1 VTRRRSFLLGSGH
14 RGGLALAVLVS
25 FSSFSVAQTPPK
37 KPPQK
42 PVLLPQPFQPNISN
56 TENTTS
62 SGDNPNV
69 FSPWYNVIDDLSLP
83 DDFDPLQ
90 AAAAAAVGQAEA
102 AADAMSEPTE
112 FAPAV
117 PLSDLPI
124 DDSGGAFLA
133 YPSGVAFNSD
143 SLLLSP
149 GGTGFA
155 ILSKEAAL
163 PYGESSY
170 PVAYSPRAIP
180 IFKRVRELTRV
191 GPFRV
196 GVDVTAGVAH
206 NNNVFGDTTNPQS
219 DEIYSFLPAVFLEAG
234 TRGKLYLLYA
244 PTYLSFAKYKELS
257 TTNQALFFQLRYPFT
272 KLKIGIDLS
281 YLSQSGLFL
290 NSDEGFVKQTTLL
303 GRIFGEY
310 RLSGKS
316 ILAFSAESIKQESS
330 PGGTQNENSA
340 SLRLIYQ
347 LTHESQ
353 VGVTVKAGQVFA
365 PAENQNYQ
373 AAQLFVSYRP
383 TVALQ
388 FAAEAGLELR
398 RLSLTS
404 SGQSELPITIFNFQV
419 NYNPT
424 STTLFNLSFYRNAL
438 NTTFNNVSLNITTG
452 VTSSVLLQ
460 LFGKLNVRLEMGVG
474 YTEQYADE
482 QGNDGSFSF
491 LQGGITVSYPL
502 VKNLEIQAFDS
513 LQQRFGNTIGNDYV
527 SNTIGVALT
536 LKF

>member
-1 VTRRRSFLLGSGH
+1 MTDRRSFLLGSGPG
-14 RGGLALAVLVS
+14 GGLVLAVLVS
-25 FSSFSVAQTPPK
+25 LSSSAWAQTVPK

-42 PVLLPQPFQPNISN
+42 PILLPQPFQPNIST
-56 TENTTS
+56 TENTTA
-62 SGDNPNV
+62 SGENPNV
-69 FSPWYNVIDDLSLP
+69 FSPWYNVIDELTLP

-102 AADAMSEPTE
+102 AAEAMSEPAE
-112 FAPAV
+112 FAPTV

-124 DDSGGAFLA
+124 EDSGGAFLA
-133 YPSGVAFNSD
+133 YPSGVAFNAD

-149 GGTGFA
+149 GGTGYG

-170 PVAYSPRAIP
+170 PLAFSPRAIP
-180 IFKRVRELTRV
+180 VFKRVRELTRI

-196 GVDVTAGVAH
+196 GVDVTGGVAH
-206 NNNVFGDTTNPQS
+206 NNNVFGDTTNPRS
-219 DEIYSFLPAVFLEAG
+219 DEISSFLPAVYLEAG

-290 NSDEGFVKQTTLL
+290 NSDAGFVQQTTVL
-303 GRIFGEY
+303 GRLFGEY
-310 RLSGKS
+310 RLSGKT
-316 ILAFSAESIKQESS
+316 LVAFSGETIKQESS
-330 PGGTQNENSA
+330 PGGTQTENSA
-340 SLRLIYQ
+340 GVRLIYQ
-347 LTHESQ
+347 ITHEAR
-353 VGVTVKAGQVFA
+353 VGFNFRVGQVFT

-373 AAQLFVSYRP
+373 AAQLFMSYRP

-424 STTLFNLSFYRNAL
+424 STTLFNVSFYRNAL

-452 VTSSVLLQ
+452 LTTSVVLR
-460 LFGKLNVRLEMGVG
+460 LFDKVNVRLEMGVG

-491 LQGGITVSYPL
+491 FQGGITVSYPL
-502 VKNLEIQAFDS
+502 LKNLEIQVFDS
-513 LQQRFGNTIGNDYV
+513 LQQRFGSQIGNDYV
-527 SNTIGVALT
+527 SHTIGMALT